1 MSNNKNLLN
10 ENTIRRFMKLASL
23 APLADSTVKKVI
35 VKEET
40 VEEGWGGK
48 KGDDD
53 PEAMTRGDKPHSDYK
68 TTKRGDL
75 TMGDMPAYMQEDE
88 AEELYADAEE
98 DAEGAVDDL
107 ALVPDDDLE
116 TADDVL
122 DNPEGEMDAAEG
134 EVEMAD
140 KEALAVDVMDA
151 VAAAL
156 DAALGTVTTVVGG
169 DEEPGLEL
177 DDTEVVDLDGPV
189 DLDEPELDLPVDDL
203 EIEDEEE
210 EEVMEEA
217 AVNQIVDRVAAR
229 LTQEVKADKKDQ
241 LAESLAD
248 KIFARLTEKST
259 SK

>member
-1 MSNNKNLLN
+1 MSDNKNLLN

-23 APLADSTVKKVI
+23 HSLADSTVEKVI
-35 VKEET
+35 VKEEEAVKEGCGHT
-40 VEEGWGGK
+40 MDEE
-48 KGDDD
+48 
-53 PEAMTRGDKPHSDYK
+53 
-68 TTKRGDL
+68 
-75 TMGDMPAYMQEDE
+75 PAYMQEDE
-88 AEELYADAEE
+88 EEEFPEAPT
-98 DAEGAVDDL
+98 DDL
-107 ALVPDDDLE
+107 ALD
-116 TADDVL
+116 
-122 DNPEGEMDAAEG
+122 PEGEMADAELDMDDAEGEMADAELDMDAAEG
-134 EVEMAD
+134 EVEMAE

-203 EIEDEEE
+203 EIEDEDEEEEE

-229 LTQEVKADKKDQ
+229 LTKEVKNDKKDQ

-248 KIFARLTEKST
+248 KIFARLTTKNP